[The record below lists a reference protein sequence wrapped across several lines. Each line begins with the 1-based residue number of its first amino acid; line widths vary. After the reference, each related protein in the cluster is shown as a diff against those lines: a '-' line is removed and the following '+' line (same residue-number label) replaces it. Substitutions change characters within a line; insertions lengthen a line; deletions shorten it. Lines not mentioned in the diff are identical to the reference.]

1 MPFTLAHAVV
11 ALPLRRTPLVPAA
24 VAVGAM
30 TPDVPLFLRGMRLD
44 YGFTHT
50 VGNAVWTAV
59 IALLLFLV
67 WRMLLR
73 PASLQLAPIWI
84 ASRLPRR
91 WRVSGLSAAR
101 EALGA
106 GQPRGYPLMLA
117 LSLVLGVLSHIVWD
131 MFTHEGRAGVVALPV
146 LAETWGPLPGYKW
159 LQHGSSVI
167 CLLVLAVWGWRWL
180 SRRQPTSLRQV
191 LPGWARIAWIAL
203 LPVILLSAWT
213 LGYAVLGPFTDDF
226 TVRHLAYR
234 SLPPASA
241 AWAALTA
248 VLCVALLVAARARE
262 VRSPLR

>member
-131 MFTHEGRAGVVALPV
+131 MFTHGACGGRGIAGSGRDVGTASRVQVAAARLECDLPAGASRLGMALALASATNIPPAGTAGVGPYRLDRVASGHP
-146 LAETWGPLPGYKW
+146 
-159 LQHGSSVI
+159 
-167 CLLVLAVWGWRWL
+167 AVG
-180 SRRQPTSLRQV
+180 V
-191 LPGWARIAWIAL
+191 DAWI
-203 LPVILLSAWT
+203 
-213 LGYAVLGPFTDDF
+213 
-226 TVRHLAYR
+226 
-234 SLPPASA
+234 
-241 AWAALTA
+241 
-248 VLCVALLVAARARE
+248 CRART
-262 VRSPLR
+262 VHG